1 MVFRGLGG
9 TFPWLAP
16 VSEPPTGISAL
27 FEHSQG
33 TKIRKNDIQ
42 KLVRRFVGFVNHQAG
57 VFAAQQIEK
66 GHFSVLLMLRLP
78 HRRWGVA
85 VTKKGTHLFIQF
97 AE

>member
-1 MVFRGLGG
+1 MAVVSQG
-9 TFPWLAP
+9 FPYLP
-16 VSEPPTGISAL
+16 SVPHVSAL
-27 FEHSQG
+27 FEGQPG
-33 TKIRKNDIQ
+33 RCRGKNDIQ
-42 KLVRRFVGFVNHQAG
+42 KTVRRFVGFVNHQAG